1 MIRNFTLYLAALAL
15 CAAAADAAPNL
26 ADHIERPLRYRPEG
40 TDFVIENGAEF
51 FNRPLYG
58 NNTAFRVDAGDKP
71 EFSLYLPGRGGNLR
85 LGIRTSAG
93 GMKWLNDAEHIIA
106 RYRAGSM
113 LYEINDSLLGKGT
126 LNLTVLALFDAEG
139 LVLCAALNGASAPV
153 ELVWAYG
160 GVNGQRGNRDGD
172 IGTEREPVSRYF
184 QLRPENCRSNEFT
197 IAGSTFTLRS
207 KPASIVGLA
216 PRGARLA
223 VADANRWTSIQD
235 LLASAGKPT
244 DLPVVVGQVGLSPDK
259 PVYLGLQRAAQRSDD
274 RGELGTYLEVRGERP
289 GQQSEAAP
297 VAQPV
302 TFKPENLPQIFDS
315 AARYRRALAE
325 KVVAETPDPFINAAT
340 AALCVAADAVW
351 DEPGGT
357 VMHGAVAWRSKL
369 LGWRGPYANDAL
381 GWHDRARRHFVYWST
396 RQNTN
401 AVPAGIL
408 PADPTMN
415 LSRNE
420 PSLHSNGDMS
430 NSHYDMNAVY
440 IDALFRHILWT
451 GDLDFARR
459 MWPVIERHLAWERR
473 LFRRPF
479 GADGLPLYEAYA
491 AIWASDDLEYEGGG
505 ATHATAYNYYHNKMA
520 ARLAKLLGADAAPYE
535 READLIQRAM
545 RRELWLADRGWYV
558 EWKDLLGLQLVHPN
572 AALWTFYHT
581 VDSEAAT
588 PMEAW
593 QMTRFVDTQI
603 AHIPIRGPGV
613 PEGYYTLPTTSWM
626 PYTWSLNN
634 VVMAEVQ
641 HTALA
646 YWETGRSAEAF
657 RMFEGSIL
665 DSMYLGLCPGNAGMC
680 TWFDMA
686 RGETQR
692 DFADAV
698 GVASRA
704 LVEGLFGVA
713 PDALAGELCVRPGFP
728 AEWDHAGLRHPDFT
742 FSFRRDGLKET
753 FSIEPKFFKPMALR
767 LEVAALRDGIVSV
780 TVNGQ
785 PAKWRLVEDAV
796 ETPRIEITNGA
807 VPRHEV
813 VITWQGASPTTAR
826 AEEVL
831 ARGGEVHD
839 QFGAAQLLD
848 VSDPQ
853 TALSGIS
860 KSENSFRA
868 TATGALGHRSVFARV
883 QQGQLRWWVPVPLEI
898 RPAYEIVA
906 AETQDAEHLRFRVR
920 NNTAA
925 NIDRDEPVRAGG
937 QALAIRPPPFVRL
950 HMPAFGESDEIVLPR
965 EGCWPGSNRVFVE
978 VGDQERAEGVVIN
991 WKFAAP
997 AENAKFE
1004 SVDLAPSF
1012 NDRVTQIFRNEY
1024 LSPRSP
1030 NCSLAIPK
1038 QGIGSWCS
1046 PQARFEVDD
1055 TGWRAVAEKNSGR
1068 FVLPQGVP
1076 FNTPGE
1082 GDAKNIV
1089 FTSQWDNYPHEAT
1102 VPLGGRASHIY
1113 LLMAGSSN
1121 PMQSRFDNGEVI
1133 VTYADGSAERLGLQ
1147 NPTTWW
1153 PIDQDYLID
1162 DFAFRRPEPV
1172 PPRVDLRTG
1181 TVRLLDATTFKGKG
1195 GRIPG
1200 GAATVLDLPLQ
1211 PEKELKLL
1219 TVRTLANEV
1228 VIGLMAV
1235 TLAR

>member
-1 MIRNFTLYLAALAL
+1 MIRSLTAGLTTFAMLAATAEP
-15 CAAAADAAPNL
+15 APHVADR
-26 ADHIERPLRYRPEG
+26 IERPLRYRPEG
-40 TDFVIENGAEF
+40 TDFVIENGPEF

-85 LGIRTSAG
+85 LGVQTSTGA
-93 GMKWLNDAEHIIA
+93 MKWLNDAAHIVT
-106 RYRAGSM
+106 RYRPGSL
-113 LYEINDSLLGKGT
+113 LYEISDPLLGKGM
-126 LNLTVLALFDAEG
+126 LNLTVLALFDTEG
-139 LVLCAALNGASAPV
+139 LVLRAELRGATPV

-160 GVNGQRGNRDGD
+160 GANGQRGSRDGD
-172 IGTEREPVSRYF
+172 IGTEREPISRYF

-197 IAGSTFTLRS
+197 IDGNTFTMRS
-207 KPASIVGLA
+207 RPATIVGLA
-216 PRGARLA
+216 PTGARLA
-223 VADANRWTSIQD
+223 VADANQWASIQD
-235 LLASAGKPT
+235 LLASSEKPT
-244 DLPVVVGQVGLSPDK
+244 DLPVVVGRIVLSPDK
-259 PVYLGLQRAAQRSDD
+259 PVYLALQRAAERSDD

-289 GQQSEAAP
+289 GQPGAAAA
-297 VAQPV
+297 VEQPV
-302 TFKPENLPQIFDS
+302 TYKAENLPQIFDS
-315 AARYRRALAE
+315 AERYRRGLAE
-325 KVVAETPDPFINAAT
+325 KVVADTPDPFINAAT
-340 AALCVAADAVW
+340 AALCVADDGVW

-381 GWHDRARRHFVYWST
+381 GWHDRARRHFAYWST

-401 AVPAGIL
+401 PVPAEIF
-408 PADPTMN
+408 PADPTVN

-420 PSLHSNGDMS
+420 RSLHSNGDMS
-430 NSHYDMNAVY
+430 NSHYDMNLVY

-459 MWPVIERHLAWERR
+459 VWPVIERHLAWERR

-505 ATHATAYNYYHNKMA
+505 ATHSTAYNYYHNKMA
-520 ARLAKLLGADAAPYE
+520 ARLAKLLGADPTPYE
-535 READLIQRAM
+535 READLIQKAM
-545 RRELWLADRGWYV
+545 RRELWLPDRGWYA
-558 EWKDLLGLQLVHPN
+558 EWRDLLGLRLVHPN

-588 PMEAW
+588 PLEAW

-613 PEGYYTLPTTSWM
+613 PDAGYYTLPTSSWM

-646 YWETGRSAEAF
+646 YWQAGRGAEAF
-657 RMFEGSIL
+657 RMFKGSIL
-665 DSMYLGLCPGNAGMC
+665 DSMYLGLCPGNVGMC

-698 GVASRA
+698 GVCSRA
-704 LVEGLFGVA
+704 LVEGLFGVT
-713 PDALAGELCVRPGFP
+713 PDVLAGELRVKPGFP
-728 AEWDHAGLRHPDFT
+728 AEWDHASLRHPEFA
-742 FSFRRDGLKET
+742 FAFRREGLKET
-753 FSIEPKFFKPMALR
+753 FSIEPKFSKPMGLR
-767 LEVAALRDGIVSV
+767 LQVAALRDGVASV

-785 PAKWRLVEDAV
+785 PASWRLVEDAV
-796 ETPRIEITNGA
+796 ETPRIEITSA
-807 VPRHEV
+807 VAPRYDV
-813 VITWQGASPTTAR
+813 VITWQGAPFPLPTQPMVVAQ
-826 AEEVL
+826 
-831 ARGGEVHD
+831 GGEVRA
-839 QFGAAQLLD
+839 QFGVARLLE
-848 VSDPQ
+848 VADPQ
-853 TALSGIS
+853 TALSALN
-860 KSENSFRA
+860 KSEDSFRA
-868 TATGALGHRSVFARV
+868 NATGALGHRTVFAKV
-883 QQGQLRWWVPVPLEI
+883 QQRELRWWMPVTFEI
-898 RPAYEIVA
+898 RPAYEIEPA
-906 AETQDAEHLRFRVR
+906 TQNEEFLRFRVR
-920 NNTAA
+920 SNVAPGTSWTFLLRGLLPGRN
-925 NIDRDEPVRAGG
+925 RVHLEPRAGVVVDG
-937 QALAIRPPPFVRL
+937 
-950 HMPAFGESDEIVLPR
+950 IV
-965 EGCWPGSNRVFVE
+965 E
-978 VGDQERAEGVVIN
+978 N
-991 WKFAAP
+991 WMIKASADW
-997 AENAKFE
+997 ETL
-1004 SVDLAPSF
+1004 DLSRFF
-1012 NDRVTQIFRNEY
+1012 NDRVTQIFRNQY

-1030 NCSLAIPK
+1030 YCSLAIPK

-1046 PQARFEVDD
+1046 PQAMADVDD
-1055 TGWRAVAEKNSGR
+1055 TGLRAAAEKNGGR

-1076 FNTPGE
+1076 FQIPVASDTN
-1082 GDAKNIV
+1082 NIV
-1089 FTSQWDNYPHEAT
+1089 FTSQWDNYPREAA
-1102 VPLGGRASHIY
+1102 VPLGGKASHVY

-1133 VTYADGSAERLGLQ
+1133 VTYADGSTERLALQ

-1162 DFAFRRPEPV
+1162 DFAFRRPEPI

-1181 TVRLLDATTFKGKG
+1181 NVRILDVATFKGKG

-1200 GAATVLDLPLQ
+1200 GAATVLDLPLK
-1211 PEKELKLL
+1211 PEKELKSV
-1219 TVRTLANEV
+1219 TVRALANEV